1 MKKVLV
7 LSLLV
12 ISVFSLCL
20 ASDFIISEGKSYF
33 GTFPIIDSYPDVE
46 GKTLT
51 DGEWRFAYDE
61 SVVAVE
67 KVDQNGADIIVD
79 LGEYREDLTYF
90 AVKFMLSP
98 NAAVVAPYSFLVSV
112 SEDDE
117 LYEMVGMG
125 TDVLE
130 GWEDEKILT
139 MFFATEEAVEGQFV
153 KFSIRRQASA
163 WVLLSEV
170 QVGAGELPEDISALM
185 PEKRDVDYDAFENL
199 AAGIP
204 YFMTPE
210 PSVSY
215 PDEGEKV
222 TDGSYAYSWA
232 DMIGFNEPEENPTII
247 LDLGEIKTIEK
258 VAGYFMC
265 SNASAVPLPY
275 GMIISVSED
284 DEIYKEVGIAS
295 NYVPYAENEKIN
307 EVEWKNKGAEIKAQ
321 FVKVEILPKGNAW
334 TMLAEVEIFG
344 K

>member
-1 MKKVLV
+1 MKKAL
-7 LSLLV
+7 LISLLV
-12 ISVFSLCL
+12 ISLFSFCF
-20 ASDFIISEGKSYF
+20 ASDFIISEGKPYF
-33 GTFPIIDSYPDVE
+33 GTFPVIDSYPDVE

-67 KVDQNGADIIVD
+67 KADRNGADIIVD

-98 NAAVVAPYSFLVSV
+98 AAAVVAPYSFLVSV

-125 TDVLE
+125 TEVLE
-130 GWEDEKILT
+130 GWENEKILT
-139 MFFATEEAVEGQFV
+139 MFFATEKPVEGQFV
-153 KFSIRRQASA
+153 KFSIRRQQSA

-170 QVGAGELPEDISALM
+170 QVGAGELPEEVASLIPEQRNVDFDAL
-185 PEKRDVDYDAFENL
+185 ENL

-204 YFMTPE
+204 YFMTPD
-210 PSVSY
+210 SSTAY
-215 PDEGEKV
+215 PDEGVKV
-222 TDGSYAYSWA
+222 TDGNYAYSWA
-232 DMIGFNEPEENPTII
+232 DMTGFSEPEENPTII
-247 LDLGEIKTIEK
+247 LDLGEIKSIEK
-258 VAGYFMC
+258 VAGHFMC

-275 GMIISVSED
+275 GMIVSVSED

-295 NYVPYAENEKIN
+295 DYVPYAENEKIN

-334 TMLAEVEIFG
+334 TMLAEVEVFG

>member
-1 MKKVLV
+1 MKKALL
-7 LSLLV
+7 LSILV
-12 ISVFSLCL
+12 ISFVSLCL
-20 ASDFIISEGKSYF
+20 SSDFIVSEGKSYF
-33 GTFPIIDSYPDVE
+33 GTFPVIDSYPDVE

-67 KVDQNGADIIVD
+67 KADINGADIIVD

-98 NAAVVAPYSFLVSV
+98 AAAVVAPYSFLVSV

-125 TDVLE
+125 TEVLE
-130 GWEDEKILT
+130 GWENERILT
-139 MFFATEEAVEGQFV
+139 MFLATEEPVEGQFV

-170 QVGAGELPEDISALM
+170 QVGAGELPEDIATLM
-185 PEKRDVDYDAFENL
+185 PGQREVDYDALENL
-199 AAGIP
+199 AAGMP

-210 PSVSY
+210 PSTAY

-232 DMIGFNEPEENPTII
+232 DMIGFKDIEENPTII
-247 LDLGEIKTIEK
+247 LDLGDIRSIER
-258 VAGYFMC
+258 VAGHFMC

-275 GMIISVSED
+275 GMIVSVSED

-295 NYVPYAENEKIN
+295 EYVPYAENEKIN
-307 EVEWKNKGAEIKAQ
+307 EVEWKNNGAEIKAQ

-334 TMLAEVEIFG
+334 TMLAEVEVFG